1 MAYRKLGVRSD
12 QRQAILRNI
21 VTSLLRHERIQTT
34 EPRAKELNAVAEKMI
49 TLAKKGDLHAKRQ
62 ALAFLLDEDVVKKL
76 FDTIGPKYVDRNGG
90 YTRIMKLGHRR
101 GDAASM
107 VIVELV

>member
-1 MAYRKLGVRSD
+1 MAYSKLGVRSD